1 MSFSANVPIPYLG
14 KGQLVA
20 EWSKDFLAATTMLK
34 MDDVQRIQL
43 LPMYVSRTPGE
54 KALAESVSELTEY
67 KAAIDEIKKLIDG
80 ETSTIQLTKSFFDVQ
95 APQDGDCTSVYFE
108 LYSKGTAADVP
119 SDMIFK
125 RFLTFFKIGD
135 QFYVDHAA
143 EIKVQMTKAESLAV
157 FGKFKSKLD
166 KLKKPVAIKVETE
179 EMYHAITQ
187 EREEKPSWAKDLQN
201 QINDMRDEM
210 KDSRSYAE
218 ASDDNNESESEENEA
233 FYYNNVSNNPQDQKG
248 AKRQVKKCKICQKE
262 GHYAET
268 CRRRV
273 CLKCKG
279 KGHSDFECPS
289 FTYKKNTQ
297 KTFKKTFQRDR
308 QA

>member
-54 KALAESVSELTEY
+54 KAESVSELTEY

-108 LYSKGTAADVP
+108 LYAKGTAADVP
-119 SDMIFK
+119 SDMIVK

-135 QFYVDHAA
+135 QFYH
-143 EIKVQMTKAESLAV
+143 LC
-157 FGKFKSKLD
+157 G
-166 KLKKPVAIKVETE
+166 P
-179 EMYHAITQ
+179 
-187 EREEKPSWAKDLQN
+187 R
-201 QINDMRDEM
+201 
-210 KDSRSYAE
+210 
-218 ASDDNNESESEENEA
+218 
-233 FYYNNVSNNPQDQKG
+233 G
-248 AKRQVKKCKICQKE
+248 
-262 GHYAET
+262 
-268 CRRRV
+268 
-273 CLKCKG
+273 
-279 KGHSDFECPS
+279 
-289 FTYKKNTQ
+289 
-297 KTFKKTFQRDR
+297 
-308 QA
+308 

>member
-34 MDDVQRIQL
+34 KMDDVQRIQL
-43 LPMYVSRTPGE
+43 LPMYVSRIPGE

-80 ETSTIQLTKSFFDVQ
+80 ETTTIQLTKSFFDVQ

-135 QFYVDHAA
+135 QFYVDHAT

-157 FGKFKSKLD
+157 FGKFKTKLD
-166 KLKKPVAIKVETE
+166 KLKKPVTIKVETE
-179 EMYHAITQ
+179 EMYHTITEEKE

-201 QINDMRDEM
+201 QIKDMRDEM
-210 KDSRSYAE
+210 KDSRSYAA
-218 ASDDNNESESEENEA
+218 ASDDNDENESEENEA
-233 FYYNNVSNNPQDQKG
+233 FYYNIISNNPQGQKG
-248 AKRQVKKCKICQKE
+248 AKRQVKSVQFVRKKDTTQRHVVE
-262 GHYAET
+262 GFA
-268 CRRRV
+268 
-273 CLKCKG
+273 
-279 KGHSDFECPS
+279 
-289 FTYKKNTQ
+289 
-297 KTFKKTFQRDR
+297 
-308 QA
+308 

>member
-43 LPMYVSRTPGE
+43 LPMYVSRIPGE

-80 ETSTIQLTKSFFDVQ
+80 ETTTIQLTKSFFDVQ

-135 QFYVDHAA
+135 QFYVDHAT

-157 FGKFKSKLD
+157 FGKFKTKLD
-166 KLKKPVAIKVETE
+166 KLKKPVTIKVETE
-179 EMYHAITQ
+179 EMYHAITEERE

-201 QINDMRDEM
+201 QIKDMRDEM
-210 KDSRSYAE
+210 KDSRSYAA
-218 ASDDNNESESEENEA
+218 ASDDNDENESEENEA
-233 FYYNNVSNNPQDQKG
+233 FYYNIISNNPQGQKG
-248 AKRQVKKCKICQKE
+248 AKRQVKSVKFVRKKDTTQRHVVE
-262 GHYAET
+262 GFA
-268 CRRRV
+268 
-273 CLKCKG
+273 
-279 KGHSDFECPS
+279 
-289 FTYKKNTQ
+289 
-297 KTFKKTFQRDR
+297 
-308 QA
+308 